1 MPRIDPLSLL
11 KCLGVLLG
19 PNGGIK
25 GKAEVER
32 LAGLMIK
39 FSKKLVSKC
48 IYIQILKSTD
58 PELLSQFMGAGG
70 WNLIHMWL
78 TDGIVAKNWA
88 LVQELLELLL
98 LCPVDV
104 DRLKSN
110 NCPKLIKGLSKEGSH
125 QGVRM
130 LAGKLVEQW
139 LKLVKGETPPNTV
152 PTQISVVNNVS
163 TSNATYT
170 PSVVVNSLVNAT
182 AVSRQGDKTK
192 TDEAT
197 NSIESTTVRVQDLA
211 LNTSHAQDS
220 QQFLQPQQPQKIHL
234 QPVQLQLIN
243 KALPGQLQS
252 SQIKS
257 QFVVVEN
264 YQNQSTSIRY
274 KIILRDGKQVLTK
287 LETDASKVSNNINN
301 DSDSNVDN
309 KMDIK
314 QDSILNDDD
323 NNKMLE
329 NGQVYDSNNDN
340 GVGIKLDD
348 NSTVVKE
355 EADVATN
362 DQVDSSKV
370 NTEDNVNSES
380 NNKSSDKENRDSQ
393 KKDDKLSNTSSS
405 SDKKSSHSSSS
416 RSSSKNSSSSSRSSS
431 RKSSSSHRAG
441 SSSSKGSSSSSKSSK
456 DKDRHHSS
464 SSSKH
469 SSSSSSRSK
478 SDKEKERD
486 KEKEK
491 QKKDQAE
498 KDKATLEKVQGQSL
512 SNKIGK
518 IPKKKPEDEKSG
530 DSLRKTSTDS
540 RDSSKENKDKDKGDS
555 KKPSSP
561 TILEKK
567 NISISIENRKN
578 SQESSRPKTVKTFNS
593 KFRSTGLEEEVKPP
607 PPRTAGKKPSTTTT
621 TVTADKK
628 IVPPKLPVKRSSPI
642 RESGASAE
650 KKAKVS
656 LDPTNSPSE
665 DKKGAIKLIAPKP
678 KQNNVAD
685 DEPVRVLY
693 HWILFSS
700 SNKTYESMFSQKTT
714 SHRHVLLCHSRV
726 AMVLQES
733 DMFMDA
739 LTASTK
745 SKEPRKRKRRT
756 SVSKDGS
763 SDAKKSDGTNSVSG
777 DHGARDTTPP
787 PTSPSHNTDD
797 RSPVSMKPE
806 FKFYQDTLET
816 DEDKED
822 KERVQNDKDD
832 DLLDDKVNNKG
843 VNDEDD
849 ERSRTPTCDDESEVK
864 APASPDDPEDSGR
877 APTPNEDIRYVDG
890 LRSVLLL
897 QKRKGPKKSLKW
909 KTDLE
914 SVRYFELDETERVNV
929 TKTFTDA
936 KNMEKMNER
945 EAFQMARKLSTEDL
959 MEEKTRWKALIP
971 IDLPAPLAD
980 PGKDSKEKDIQYARE
995 KGILQA
1001 LYFNRNMIPD
1011 SPAEPDEERH
1021 HIFTD
1026 PKIIPLDD
1034 ISENASKDSD
1044 KDFTAVPWPEP
1055 KPQQAT
1061 PVIPNVHFPT
1071 FPQHNQVIPGM
1082 PMPNQ
1087 MGPMNMPPQ
1096 QIPPPMIQPPMNH
1109 MQPIQDVSGAG
1120 GWRTGDGK
1128 VVVPDIAMNNIP
1140 NMPGNMN
1147 HNYPPPGMDPS
1158 MMPPNMM
1165 GPPGMFNQQDGYP
1178 NMMPE
1183 DGSFGH
1189 MPNNFQGPGMFGPP
1203 GPGPGPNFPN
1213 GPPPRGVGPMHGN
1226 RGRGGPPGPP
1236 GWFRG
1241 GGNPGVGP
1249 PMRGGWGGRGGWRG
1263 NGKQPPVCRQFTK
1276 SGYCRVGDKCQYL
1289 HPGVNCPPF

>member
-25 GKAEVER
+25 GKAEVDR

-48 IYIQILKSTD
+48 IYIQILKSTE
-58 PELLSQFMGAGG
+58 PELLSQFMTAGG

-88 LVQELLELLL
+88 LIQELLELLL

-130 LAGKLVEQW
+130 LAGRLVEQW
-139 LKLVKGETPPNTV
+139 LKLVKGETAPNSI
-152 PTQISVVNNVS
+152 PTPISVVTNNVS
-163 TSNATYT
+163 TSNAVSNTVPSNALATSNSTYT
-170 PSVVVNSLVNAT
+170 STVANSSAT
-182 AVSRQGDKTK
+182 ATVVSRQGDKLK
-192 TDEAT
+192 TEEALDSVE
-197 NSIESTTVRVQDLA
+197 NTTVRVQDLA
-211 LNTSHAQDS
+211 LNNSIAQDS
-220 QQFLQPQQPQKIHL
+220 QQQQQQFQQQQIHI

-243 KALPGQLQS
+243 KTLPGQLQPT
-252 SQIKS
+252 QIKS
-257 QFVVVEN
+257 QSFVVVSN
-264 YQNQSTSIRY
+264 SQNQPSGIRY

-287 LETDASKVSNNINN
+287 VETDASNIANNINN
-301 DSDSNVDN
+301 DSDNNVDN
-309 KMDIK
+309 NKIDTK
-314 QDSILNDDD
+314 QEITLKDD
-323 NNKMLE
+323 NISLE
-329 NGQVYDSNNDN
+329 NGQAYDNNDN
-340 GVGIKLDD
+340 GGGVELDS
-348 NSTVVKE
+348 STGVVKN
-355 EADVATN
+355 EADVDN
-362 DQVDSSKV
+362 KDESDSSKV
-370 NTEDNVNSES
+370 KTDENVNNNGES

-393 KKDDKLSNTSSS
+393 KKDDKSSSSS
-405 SDKKSSHSSSS
+405 SDKKSSHHQSSSS
-416 RSSSKNSSSSSRSSS
+416 RSSSKHSSSSSRSSS
-431 RKSSSSHRAG
+431 RKSSSSSSHRS
-441 SSSSKGSSSSSKSSK
+441 SSSSKSTSSSSKSSK

-464 SSSKH
+464 KH
-469 SSSSSSRSK
+469 SSSSSSSRSK
-478 SDKEKERD
+478 SDKEKDRD

-512 SNKIGK
+512 NNKFGK
-518 IPKKKPEDEKSG
+518 IPKKKPEDEKPG
-530 DSLRKTSTDS
+530 DPLRKSSTDS
-540 RDSSKENKDKDKGDS
+540 RDSSKENKDKSDT
-555 KKPSSP
+555 KKTSPSSP

-578 SQESSRPKTVKTFNS
+578 SQDSSRPKTVKTFNS

-607 PPRTAGKKPSTTTT
+607 PPRTAGKKPSA
-621 TVTADKK
+621 TATATGTDKK
-628 IVPPKLPVKRSSPI
+628 IVPPKLPIKRSSPI
-642 RESGASAE
+642 RETGASAE
-650 KKAKVS
+650 KKPKVS
-656 LDPTNSPSE
+656 LEPPAVSPSE

-678 KQNNVAD
+678 K
-685 DEPVRVLY
+685 P
-693 HWILFSS
+693 
-700 SNKTYESMFSQKTT
+700 
-714 SHRHVLLCHSRV
+714 
-726 AMVLQES
+726 MVLQES

-745 SKEPRKRKRRT
+745 NKEPRKRKRRT

-763 SDAKKSDGTNSVSG
+763 NDTKKSDSNNSVADQG
-777 DHGARDTTPP
+777 TRDTTPP
-787 PTSPSHNTDD
+787 PTSPTHDD

-822 KERVQNDKDD
+822 KERTQNDKDD
-832 DLLDDKVNNKG
+832 DSPDEKANNKDR

-849 ERSRTPTCDDESEVK
+849 ERSRTPTCDDDSEETK

-929 TKTFTDA
+929 TKTFTDM
-936 KNMEKMNER
+936 KQMEKMNER
-945 EAFQMARKLSTEDL
+945 EAFQMARKLSTEDT
-959 MEEKTRWKALIP
+959 MEEKTRWKVLVP
-971 IDLPAPLAD
+971 IDLPPPLVE

-1001 LYFNRNMIPD
+1001 LYFNRSMIPD
-1011 SPAEPDEERH
+1011 SPSEPDEERH
-1021 HIFTD
+1021 HIYTE

-1044 KDFTAVPWPEP
+1044 KDFTTVPWPEP
-1055 KPQQAT
+1055 KPQLPMTT
-1061 PVIPNVHFPT
+1061 PVVPNVHFPS
-1071 FPQHNQVIPGM
+1071 FQPHNQVM
-1082 PMPNQ
+1082 PVMQMPNNSL
-1087 MGPMNMPPQ
+1087 GPLNIPQQ
-1096 QIPPPMIQPPMNH
+1096 QIPPPMLQAPMNH
-1109 MQPIQDVSGAG
+1109 MAPIQEVSGAG

-1128 VVVPDIAMNNIP
+1128 VVVPDVTMNNMP

-1147 HNYPPPGMDPS
+1147 PNYPPPGMDPS
-1158 MMPPNMM
+1158 MMPPNMPPNLM
-1165 GPPGMFNQQDGYP
+1165 PPPGMFNQQDGYP

-1189 MPNNFQGPGMFGPP
+1189 MPNNFQGPGMFGPGP

-1213 GPPPRGVGPMHGN
+1213 GPPPRGVGPMHN

-1241 GGNPGVGP
+1241 GGNPGVG

-1276 SGYCRVGDKCQYL
+1276 NGYCRVGDKCQYL

>member
-1 MPRIDPLSLL
+1 
-11 KCLGVLLG
+11 
-19 PNGGIK
+19 
-25 GKAEVER
+25 
-32 LAGLMIK
+32 MIN
-39 FSKKLVSKC
+39 F
-48 IYIQILKSTD
+48 Q
-58 PELLSQFMGAGG
+58 
-70 WNLIHMWL
+70 
-78 TDGIVAKNWA
+78 
-88 LVQELLELLL
+88 
-98 LCPVDV
+98 
-104 DRLKSN
+104 
-110 NCPKLIKGLSKEGSH
+110 
-125 QGVRM
+125 
-130 LAGKLVEQW
+130 
-139 LKLVKGETPPNTV
+139 
-152 PTQISVVNNVS
+152 
-163 TSNATYT
+163 
-170 PSVVVNSLVNAT
+170 
-182 AVSRQGDKTK
+182 
-192 TDEAT
+192 
-197 NSIESTTVRVQDLA
+197 
-211 LNTSHAQDS
+211 
-220 QQFLQPQQPQKIHL
+220 
-234 QPVQLQLIN
+234 
-243 KALPGQLQS
+243 
-252 SQIKS
+252 
-257 QFVVVEN
+257 
-264 YQNQSTSIRY
+264 
-274 KIILRDGKQVLTK
+274 
-287 LETDASKVSNNINN
+287 
-301 DSDSNVDN
+301 
-309 KMDIK
+309 
-314 QDSILNDDD
+314 
-323 NNKMLE
+323 
-329 NGQVYDSNNDN
+329 
-340 GVGIKLDD
+340 
-348 NSTVVKE
+348 
-355 EADVATN
+355 
-362 DQVDSSKV
+362 
-370 NTEDNVNSES
+370 
-380 NNKSSDKENRDSQ
+380 
-393 KKDDKLSNTSSS
+393 
-405 SDKKSSHSSSS
+405 
-416 RSSSKNSSSSSRSSS
+416 
-431 RKSSSSHRAG
+431 
-441 SSSSKGSSSSSKSSK
+441 
-456 DKDRHHSS
+456 
-464 SSSKH
+464 
-469 SSSSSSRSK
+469 
-478 SDKEKERD
+478 
-486 KEKEK
+486 
-491 QKKDQAE
+491 
-498 KDKATLEKVQGQSL
+498 
-512 SNKIGK
+512 
-518 IPKKKPEDEKSG
+518 
-530 DSLRKTSTDS
+530 
-540 RDSSKENKDKDKGDS
+540 
-555 KKPSSP
+555 
-561 TILEKK
+561 
-567 NISISIENRKN
+567 
-578 SQESSRPKTVKTFNS
+578 
-593 KFRSTGLEEEVKPP
+593 
-607 PPRTAGKKPSTTTT
+607 
-621 TVTADKK
+621 
-628 IVPPKLPVKRSSPI
+628 
-642 RESGASAE
+642 
-650 KKAKVS
+650 
-656 LDPTNSPSE
+656 
-665 DKKGAIKLIAPKP
+665 
-678 KQNNVAD
+678 
-685 DEPVRVLY
+685 
-693 HWILFSS
+693 
-700 SNKTYESMFSQKTT
+700 
-714 SHRHVLLCHSRV
+714 
-726 AMVLQES
+726 
-733 DMFMDA
+733 
-739 LTASTK
+739 
-745 SKEPRKRKRRT
+745 
-756 SVSKDGS
+756 
-763 SDAKKSDGTNSVSG
+763 
-777 DHGARDTTPP
+777 
-787 PTSPSHNTDD
+787 
-797 RSPVSMKPE
+797 
-806 FKFYQDTLET
+806 FYQDTLET

-822 KERVQNDKDD
+822 KERAQNDKDD
-832 DLLDDKVNNKG
+832 DSPDDKVNNKG

-849 ERSRTPTCDDESEVK
+849 ERSRTPTCDDDSEEVK

-1128 VVVPDIAMNNIP
+1128 VVVPDVAMNNIP